1 MSDVPVAALARVP
14 GLVIRL
20 LFSAM
25 KFKRRAK
32 KAARKMRKGMIKGG
46 MDRKLATLLASRY
59 EETFS
64 IRKLI
69 GQATGDDGGISS
81 FLPFGR

>member
-1 MSDVPVAALARVP
+1 MSDVPIGALARIP

-25 KFKRRAK
+25 KFKRKAK
-32 KAARKMRKGMIKGG
+32 KAARKLRKGMIKGG
-46 MDRKLATLLASRY
+46 MDRKLATQLASRF
-59 EETFS
+59 EESFS

-69 GQATGDDGGISS
+69 GKATGDDFGFSS
-81 FLPFGR
+81 IFPFGR